1 VKLSRELKTGI
12 LVTITIALFIYGFN
26 VLKGRHIFSP
36 EMELYAIYT
45 NIDGLVVSN
54 PVLINGFKVGQ
65 VRDVYLHPDNSGKI
79 IVKMVISETKFRIP
93 DSTVAKIISSD
104 LLGSKA
110 VQFDMRPS
118 PRQVVDGDT
127 LMGNIEEGLKD
138 AVNKQIEPIKKK
150 AEALLSSI
158 DSVMTI
164 VQTILNKDARNSL
177 TASFESVKRAL
188 ATFEKTAIQI
198 NELVGEEKSKISSIL
213 NKIEIITSTVAKNSD
228 KISNAMN
235 NLSNITD
242 SISKSKLVSTINNTN
257 KMLMETSALL
267 EKVNKGEGSL
277 GLLINDKKLYNDL
290 DSASMSLNSLIKDME
305 DNPYRYFSLFANK
318 KKRKKPKTTTPPG

>member
-1 VKLSRELKTGI
+1 MKLSKELKTGI
-12 LVTITIALFIYGFN
+12 LVTVTIGLFIYGFN
-26 VLKGRHIFSP
+26 VLKGRHLFSP
-36 EMELYAIYT
+36 ETELYAIYT

-54 PVLINGFKVGQ
+54 PILINGFKVGQ

-79 IVKMVISETKFRIP
+79 IVKMVITETRFRIP
-93 DSTVAKIISSD
+93 DSTEAKIVSSD

-110 VQFDMRPS
+110 VQLFLKPS
-118 PRQVVDGDT
+118 PREVADGDT
-127 LMGNIEEGLKD
+127 LFGNVEEGLKD
-138 AVNKQIEPIKKK
+138 AVNKQIEPIKRK

-188 ATFEKTAIQI
+188 ATFEKTALQI
-198 NELVGEEKSKISSIL
+198 DQMVGEEKGKVSVILSKIEVIS
-213 NKIEIITSTVAKNSD
+213 STVAKNSD
-228 KISNAMN
+228 KISAAMN
-235 NLSNITD
+235 NLANITD

-277 GLLINDKKLYNDL
+277 GMLINDKKLYNDL
-290 DSASMSLNSLIKDME
+290 DSTTNSLNSLIKDME

-318 KKRKKPKTTTPPG
+318 KKRKKPKTP